1 MAVIFIGGILLSL
14 PVSSARGEGLPF
26 EDALFTATSA
36 VCVTG
41 LVVYDTGAAFSV
53 FGQIVIML
61 LIQIGGLGFMT
72 LAATIFLIMRK
83 RITLRDRRIM
93 QEHFRKR
100 RLSL

>member
-1 MAVIFIGGILLSL
+1 MEKERRARRLSPPQIIALGFLAVIFIGGILLSL
-14 PVSSARGEGLPF
+14 PVSSASGEGLPF

-72 LAATIFLIMRK
+72 LRQLF
-83 RITLRDRRIM
+83 
-93 QEHFRKR
+93 F
-100 RLSL
+100 